1 MDNTAIRLPGRSP
14 PTSVSLETCSSLI
27 LSECSNIF
35 PLLHVENN
43 ESDTKIIHPLRSRVP
58 SHSNVDSNA
67 ISPKDACF
75 PPFSITCLRGVLKDY
90 LELGRVS
97 WERVITDVRHPVLN
111 MRTKALNFPNSL
123 SGTVLYDDCFT
134 PSCFIDHRVTESTA
148 LVPRGSWFAPG
159 HV

>member
-1 MDNTAIRLPGRSP
+1 MDNTTFRLPDRSP
-14 PTSVSLETCSSLI
+14 STYVSLETRGSLI
-27 LSECSNIF
+27 VSEYSNIV
-35 PLLHVENN
+35 PLLPVENN

-75 PPFSITCLRGVLKDY
+75 LPFSITCLRGVLKDY

-111 MRTKALNFPNSL
+111 MRTKALDFPNSL
-123 SGTVLYDDCFT
+123 SGTVL
-134 PSCFIDHRVTESTA
+134 
-148 LVPRGSWFAPG
+148 
-159 HV
+159 